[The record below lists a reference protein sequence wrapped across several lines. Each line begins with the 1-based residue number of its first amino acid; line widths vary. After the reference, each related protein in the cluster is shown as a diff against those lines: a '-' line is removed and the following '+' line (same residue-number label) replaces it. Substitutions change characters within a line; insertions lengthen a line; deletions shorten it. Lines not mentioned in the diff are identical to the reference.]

1 MPWFTVS
8 STFMSTEDAESIKD
22 YIISRGSFNDVMI
35 PTMFIKCLMDVKTLK
50 LFMPILT
57 KEIEV
62 DKAGSTSLK
71 HARVRWAIPKLE
83 FLAVKYMLNKCHFYT
98 A

>member
-1 MPWFTVS
+1 
-8 STFMSTEDAESIKD
+8 
-22 YIISRGSFNDVMI
+22 
-35 PTMFIKCLMDVKTLK
+35 MDVKTLK

-83 FLAVKYMLNKCHFYT
+83 ILAVKYMLNKCHFYT
-98 A
+98 AWETKTILVYSDCKGLKQY